1 MTREPA
7 DPVSPSADHVRTVH
21 PRDLTEEQLLAQC
34 RSEAFRG
41 SGPGGQH
48 RNKTSSAVRLTHEP
62 SGLSAV
68 ASESRSQRE
77 NRRRALQRLRRRI
90 ALELRAPLDPEKF
103 ELPQWLAEAIAPP
116 ARGAGAAGGRRDGR
130 DPGKRAPRLTR
141 LSPRHQ
147 KYLQG
152 VGLVLDLL
160 APLHGS
166 VSAAAER
173 IGVTSADLVAFLQ
186 RDEKL
191 LAHVNRLR
199 KASGLKPLGGA

>member
-1 MTREPA
+1 MTPEPA
-7 DPVSPSADHVRTVH
+7 DPIPPSAGCVHTLH
-21 PRDLTEEQLLAQC
+21 PRDLTDDQLLAQC
-34 RSEAFRG
+34 RAEAFRG

-68 ASESRSQRE
+68 ASESRSQHE
-77 NRRRALQRLRRRI
+77 NRRRALQRLRHRI
-90 ALELRAPLDPEKF
+90 ALEVRAPLDAEQF
-103 ELPQWLAEAIAPP
+103 QSPQWLAELIAVP
-116 ARGAGAAGGRRDGR
+116 ARGPDGQR
-130 DPGKRAPRLTR
+130 GPRFRLTR
-141 LSPRHQ
+141 LSPRHE
-147 KYLQG
+147 KYLQA

-160 APLHGS
+160 APLRGS
-166 VSAAAER
+166 VSAAAAR
-173 IGVTSADLVAFLQ
+173 LGVGTADLVAFLQ